1 MQAEKPPHYEC
12 TMKNINKELL
22 SLILIIASGTI
33 ILGFAALLV
42 YALYWFVK
50 VEHSGWYF
58 LVYVLGCIVAYI
70 FYKRQQSYTSKTVYR
85 AFLFPVRMLKS
96 FIAVSAPYLVLQTHL
111 LMYMF
116 FACAIPLGFY
126 LLDRFSDVIN
136 LNFTTHIYIFVT
148 FSVVI
153 ATLLNYRIK
162 QVIYLLS
169 PFRISHLQKLKR
181 IDFRELTDY
190 LLSESNI
197 KFIIYSIYFLYL
209 LIINF
214 FNFQQ
219 NSFYSDPETDKA
231 VLQSFITFI
240 ALERLLTNLKELEF
254 KPSEMI
260 RRLLDSMT
268 GSSKTK

>member
-1 MQAEKPPHYEC
+1 
-12 TMKNINKELL
+12 MKNINKELL
-22 SLILIIASGTI
+22 SLILIIASGSI
-33 ILGFAALLV
+33 ILGLAGLLAYGV
-42 YALYWFVK
+42 RGFVK
-50 VEHSGWYF
+50 MEHSGWYF
-58 LVYVLGCIVAYI
+58 LAYILGCIVAFI
-70 FYKRQQSYTSKTVYR
+70 VHKRKQTYTSKAVYR
-85 AFLFPVRMLKS
+85 AFLFPVRLLKG

-111 LMYMF
+111 LMYLA
-116 FACAIPLGFY
+116 FACAIPIGFY
-126 LLDRFSDVIN
+126 LFDRVSDLIN
-136 LNFTTHIYIFVT
+136 LNFTTHIYIIVT

-153 ATLLNYRIK
+153 ATLLNNQLK
-162 QVIYLLS
+162 QLIYLLS
-169 PFRISHLQKLKR
+169 PFRISHLQKLKK
-181 IDFRELTDY
+181 IDFKELTDY

-197 KFIIYSIYFLYL
+197 KFIIYSIYFVYL

-240 ALERLLTNLKELEF
+240 ALERLVTNLKELEF

-268 GSSKTK
+268 GGGKTK

>member
-1 MQAEKPPHYEC
+1 
-12 TMKNINKELL
+12 MKNINKELL

-33 ILGFAALLV
+33 ILGLAGLLAYGV
-42 YALYWFVK
+42 RWFVK

-58 LVYVLGCIVAYI
+58 LAYILGCVIAYI
-70 FYKRQQSYTSKTVYR
+70 ANRRQHTYTSMAVYR
-85 AFLFPVRMLKS
+85 ALLFPVRLLKG
-96 FIAVSAPYLVLQTHL
+96 FIAISAPYLVLQTHL
-111 LMYMF
+111 LMYLA
-116 FACAIPLGFY
+116 FACALPLGFY
-126 LLDRFSDVIN
+126 LFDRFSDIIN
-136 LNFTTHIYIFVT
+136 FNFATHIYIIVT

-153 ATLLNYRIK
+153 ATLLNYQLK
-162 QVIYLLS
+162 KLIYNLS
-169 PFRISHLQKLKR
+169 PFRISHLQKLKK
-181 IDFRELTDY
+181 IDFKELTEY

-197 KFIIYSIYFLYL
+197 KFIIYSIYFSYL

-260 RRLLDSMT
+260 RRLLDSIT
-268 GSSKTK
+268 GSDKKK